1 MATAGTTTDSRQ
13 ALFARLIDHA
23 PLFPPASLPLPEAL
37 EDHRRARST
46 PHSWLVARF
55 VCPASRLP
63 ELEGEPLRLSVVAD
77 EPITPERLDERVEAI
92 EGRDV
97 ALAQLGRETY
107 VEVPP
112 DAPLDELRT
121 AGVRAKVR
129 CGPTPPPVHVLAAF
143 IRRCRDEG
151 IVFKATAG
159 LHHAVSSDEQLG
171 FLNLLAAVV
180 FAGDEEQALEER
192 DPGAFMLDEHFAWR
206 DRRAGADEVARVR
219 RTLFA
224 SIGSCSF
231 DEPAGELAALGL
243 L

>member
-1 MATAGTTTDSRQ
+1 MATAGTTTSARR
-13 ALFARLIDHA
+13 ALLAGLIDHA
-23 PLFPPASLPLPEAL
+23 PLFPPASLPLAEAL
-37 EDHRRARST
+37 EDHRRAHTS

-55 VCPASRLP
+55 VCPASGLP

-77 EPITPERLDERVEAI
+77 EPVTPEQLDERVEAI

-97 ALAQLGRETY
+97 ALARLGRETY
-107 VEVPP
+107 VELPP
-112 DAPLDELRT
+112 AAPLDELKA
-121 AGVRAKVR
+121 AGARAKVR
-129 CGPTPPPVHVLAAF
+129 CGPTPPPADVLAGF

-151 IVFKATAG
+151 VVFKATAG
-159 LHHAVSSDEQLG
+159 LHHAVAGEEQLG

-192 DPGAFMLDEHFAWR
+192 DPDSFALTEHFAWR
-206 DRRAGADEVARVR
+206 DRTATAEDVARVR

-231 DEPAGELAALGL
+231 EEPVGELEALGL